1 MKTTSLS
8 LFAVLALS
16 THSFAQAPFTAASLK
31 VGKVE
36 VSAPNTPEFQLVGGV
51 AKRSKQGKWVEMEVG
66 YDTKTDADELTFKFT
81 IQLEGKL
88 YDGET
93 TYVNIAEGRE
103 HFAVMYV
110 SPKTIAGL
118 LKGKA
123 FTAASIENVWVDVLR
138 SGQKLSPT
146 VSLKGNAPI
155 PNLPHV
161 AGVVLNKDETPFA
174 PLYYD
179 RYEAQKKSGR

>member
-1 MKTTSLS
+1 MKTSFIS

-16 THSFAQAPFTAASLK
+16 AHSFAQAPFTAASIK

-36 VSAPNTPEFQLVGGV
+36 VSAPNTPEFQITGGA
-51 AKRSKQGKWVEMEVG
+51 AKRSKQGKWIEMEVS
-66 YDTKTDADELTFKFT
+66 YDTKADADELSFKFT
-81 IQLEGKL
+81 IQIEGKL

-93 TYVNIAEGRE
+93 TYVGITEGRE
-103 HFAVMYV
+103 HYAVMYV

-118 LKGKA
+118 MKGKA
-123 FTAASIENVWVDVLR
+123 FTAGSIENVWVDVLR

-146 VSLKGNAPI
+146 VSMKNAPI

-161 AGVVLNKDETPFA
+161 AGVVMNKDETPFA

-179 RYEAQKKSGR
+179 RYEAQKKTGR